1 VRIDLNADLGEGVG
15 DDAALLEVVS
25 SANVATGAHGGGG
38 AVLRRAV
45 GAAAERGVAIGAH
58 PSYRD
63 RAGFGRRSELAPLR
77 ADAAARVRF
86 VADLVEQVMAVAAE
100 AERAGVPLAH
110 VKPHGALYNDAA
122 ADPLAAEL
130 VLAAVTEVAHRCA
143 HPVALFALAGGEVA
157 ARGAA
162 AGVDV
167 VAEGFADRAYL
178 PTGHLAPR
186 ADPGAVHAEVA
197 AMVAQARDLAVGR
210 VRAVDGSTVDLAVGS
225 VCVHGDTP
233 GAVAAARAVRQGL
246 QESGWQVRPRE
257 LTALAY
263 ARVAERLLD
272 GWAFH
277 GPAPGVAPFGD
288 RGMLVAAAD
297 GAPTGTAWVLSAAG
311 AARRVWQDASI
322 RHGLGSVL
330 VSLDA
335 PVEDPVR
342 ARHQLHAAVLAGM
355 TLGERRERRVRPG
368 LLARADGRGR
378 AGQSDRAGQAG
389 QSDRAGQA
397 GQADGRG
404 QAGQSDRAGQA
415 GQADRGVE
423 HRIEVRYDGE
433 DVGEVAAA
441 LGVSIG
447 ELTARHASTTWT
459 VAALGFSP
467 GFGYLTCD
475 DPLFAG
481 IARRSQPRTR
491 VPAGALAVAAGMCA
505 VYPSAS
511 PGGWQ
516 LIGSTDEVLF
526 DALSVTP
533 ARLAPGDRVR
543 FVVR

>member
-178 PTGHLAPR
+178 PTGHLVPR
-186 ADPGAVHAEVA
+186 TDPAAVHAEVA

-210 VRAVDGSTVDLAVGS
+210 VRAVDGSTVDLAVRS

-263 ARVAERLLD
+263 ARVAERLLG
-272 GWAFH
+272 GWAFD

-297 GAPTGTAWVLSAAG
+297 GAPTGTAWVLSAAR

-355 TLGERRERRVRPG
+355 SLAVRPERRVR
-368 LLARADGRGR
+368 
-378 AGQSDRAGQAG
+378 AGQQ
-389 QSDRAGQA
+389 
-397 GQADGRG
+397 GQADRSGQLG
-404 QAGQSDRAGQA
+404 QADRSGQLGQA
-415 GQADRGVE
+415 DRSGQQGQADRSGQQGQADRGIE

-481 IARRSQPRTR
+481 IARRAQPRSR